1 MSRFGRRTFLAT
13 STGVAAMKIPLRPPI
28 TNMATNARAL
38 SMAVVY
44 WMLPPQMVPSQLK
57 TFTALGS
64 AIIIVASM
72 KPVPRRGS
80 MPLWNM

>member
-1 MSRFGRRTFLAT
+1 MYT
-13 STGVAAMKIPLRPPI
+13 STGVAAMKMPDRPPM
-28 TNMATNARAL
+28 TNMATKARAL

-57 TFTALGS
+57 IFTADGR
-64 AIIIVASM
+64 AIMMVAIM